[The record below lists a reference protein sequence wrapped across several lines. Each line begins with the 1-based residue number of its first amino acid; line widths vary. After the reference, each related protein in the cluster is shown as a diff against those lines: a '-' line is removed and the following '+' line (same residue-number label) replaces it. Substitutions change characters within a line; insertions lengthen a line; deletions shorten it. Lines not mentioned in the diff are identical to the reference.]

1 MKSVTII
8 GGGVGGLFTGAILAK
23 EGWQVTILEKN
34 ATVGGG
40 LQSFRRFSEVF
51 DTGMHVVGGMNPGG
65 NIYRLCQYLGIDS
78 KINIH
83 QVDSA
88 CMDRIWFDEDGA
100 CYEIASGREGF
111 VSSLASYFPSQKE
124 ALVRYVQA
132 LERLSGEV
140 DLFNLRPSNT
150 LFPKHSDEFF
160 MPASAF
166 IAKYISDRRLR
177 AVVAYLNPFYGGRPD
192 YTPAYVHVIISWLY
206 IMGSSRFAGGSG
218 SFAELLAGVV
228 TSRGGVV
235 SKGDAVSQI
244 IMDGKEIT
252 GVVTA
257 SGRRYKSDYYI
268 SAIHPC
274 TLLGLLPP
282 TAFTKAYRD
291 RLNGL
296 PNTYSAFLLF
306 LKIKEDTFPYINT
319 SEYFMTRYDDVWNF
333 SREDKPWPLGFLF
346 MTPPEVNQGSYSTKV
361 LVTAPMLY
369 SAVSR
374 WENTTTGR
382 RGPQYESFKQEC
394 ASSLLAMI
402 EKIHPGFRDVVD
414 GMNTSSPLTIRD
426 YYGVKEGSICGF
438 SKDCNNILESQ
449 LPVVTK
455 IPNLLLTGQN
465 NNLHGFCG
473 TALTAISTA
482 EVLTGRNSIVT
493 QL

>member
-1 MKSVTII
+1 M
-8 GGGVGGLFTGAILAK
+8 GA
-23 EGWQVTILEKN
+23 
-34 ATVGGG
+34 
-40 LQSFRRFSEVF
+40 
-51 DTGMHVVGGMNPGG
+51 
-65 NIYRLCQYLGIDS
+65 
-78 KINIH
+78 
-83 QVDSA
+83 
-88 CMDRIWFDEDGA
+88 
-100 CYEIASGREGF
+100 
-111 VSSLASYFPSQKE
+111 
-124 ALVRYVQA
+124 
-132 LERLSGEV
+132 
-140 DLFNLRPSNT
+140 
-150 LFPKHSDEFF
+150 
-160 MPASAF
+160 
-166 IAKYISDRRLR
+166 
-177 AVVAYLNPFYGGRPD
+177 
-192 YTPAYVHVIISWLY
+192 
-206 IMGSSRFAGGSG
+206 SRFAGGSG
-218 SFAELLAGVV
+218 SFADLLAGVV

-252 GVVTA
+252 GVVTE
-257 SGRRYKSDYYI
+257 SGKRYNSDYYI

-296 PNTYSAFLLF
+296 PNSYSAFLLF
-306 LKIKEDTFPYINT
+306 LKLKEDTFPYINT

-346 MTPPEVNQGSYSTKV
+346 MTPPEVNQGPYSTKA

-382 RGPQYESFKQEC
+382 RGPQYEAFKQEC

-402 EKIHPGFRDVVD
+402 EKIHPGFRDVVEE
-414 GMNTSSPLTIRD
+414 MNTSSPLTIRD